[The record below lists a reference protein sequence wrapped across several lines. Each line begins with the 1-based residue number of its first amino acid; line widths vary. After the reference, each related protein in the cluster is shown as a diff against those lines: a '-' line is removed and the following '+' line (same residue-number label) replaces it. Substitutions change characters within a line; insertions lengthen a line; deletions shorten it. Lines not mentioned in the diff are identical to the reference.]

1 VSSENGGQMQEG
13 STLRGEIAIIGM
25 ACIFPGA
32 ADLDAYWQNITSK
45 HDAVCDPPPDSW
57 DPKLFYDPDSRA
69 NDRVYCKRGGYLG
82 DLARFNPMEHGIMPV
97 TVDGGEPDQWLAL
110 HVAHA
115 ALADAGYADRPKEC
129 ARTEV
134 ILGKGTY
141 VNRGNM
147 TVGYHGLIIEQML
160 QILRS
165 LHPEYS
171 DADLIAIKQEL
182 KASLPPFS
190 ADTAPALIGNIL
202 AGRIANRLDL
212 MGPSFTVDGA
222 CASALLATEI
232 GVRNL
237 LGHKCDLALVGGVH
251 VNTPVPVF
259 GLFCQLGALSRRE
272 KIRPFDK
279 DADGTIL
286 GEGLGMV
293 VLKRREDAERDE
305 DRIYALIKGIGTSSD
320 GRALHVMAPR
330 MEGEVLALRRAYE
343 MAGVSPGS
351 VGLVEAHG
359 TATPVGDVVEI
370 QSLRQVFGER
380 NGSHPRCALGSVKS
394 MIGHTMP
401 AAGVASLIK
410 AAMALHHKILPATIN
425 CDEPNAK
432 LELEKTPFY
441 INNETR
447 PWVHGR
453 MDAPRRAGVNSFG
466 FGGINAHVV
475 LQEYVGPRPHPRARN
490 HMVRW
495 ETEVVILEA
504 TSREGLIERA
514 GRLLS
519 YLERAPE
526 THLRDVAYTLN
537 SDLKGAPY
545 RLGVVASSVSDLGGK
560 LRHAVDRLGSP
571 RCRQIKDV
579 TGIYFFEEP
588 IGQQGKL
595 AFLFPGEGSQYTNML
610 LDLSLHFPEVRA
622 CFDLADR
629 AFIDHPRNYLPSD
642 FIFPRPSFSET
653 ERSELEQRL
662 WRIDG
667 AVEAVLIANWA
678 MSTVLSRLSI
688 RPDALLGHSTGDYSA
703 MFASGIIDVND
714 EPAYIQTIVNWNS
727 MHGRVSGEVTIPEA
741 GLVAVATDHATLA
754 SIIDGVEGE
763 IHVAMDN
770 CPHQA
775 VIVGTKAAAEQAV
788 EQLRSRGVI
797 YEYLPFDRPYHTP
810 LFEAYA
816 QTSCRRFFEGLSISP
831 PKVPVYS
838 CTTASLF
845 PSDLAEIR
853 EVFVS
858 HWMRPVRFRETIEK
872 MYADGVR
879 VFVEVGPRGN
889 LTAFVDDILRGA
901 PHFAVP
907 SNVPRRSGITQLN
920 HLCAQL
926 AAQRIPMRLDYL
938 YARRSPRRLSWEAE
952 GAADPKPA
960 ASMKLIL
967 GVPQMRVAPR
977 KRAPE
982 RPAVPAPEARGPRER
997 QPAETPAR
1005 YSPPAPPVAVAAP
1018 RAARAP
1024 AAVMESYVATM
1035 DRFLGLQQELMQAFL
1050 SGASAR
1056 AAGVISSVGNGNPR
1070 AERSATDP
1078 PSRSFGGSAE
1088 VRRSE
1093 AEARPAAR
1101 SNGFPQYPLLGTVT
1115 SLVPGREL
1123 SSVRRLDEQEDI
1135 FLREHSLGSGVSLT
1149 DDTLRPIS
1157 IVPLTISMEMLAE
1170 AAAAL
1175 MPGRTL
1181 VGMKEVRAHRWIR
1194 VDEEPVTLSI
1204 EARRGSSA
1212 ADEVEVLIRNAGAS
1226 EGAQDPVVIQGIMV
1240 FGDGYP
1246 GRPPTVPFS
1255 LDSERVSRLVSAK
1268 LYEGGLMFHGP
1279 CFQGVAS
1286 VDRSGKDGLVGQLA
1300 VLPPDGLF
1308 QSTASPRFVT
1318 DPVVLDAAGQL
1329 VGYWAAEYLERG
1341 FVVFPYRLEALHI
1354 YGPNRPTGEKLTCRL
1369 RLQLMGTNQVRSHLD
1384 VLGADGKIWMR
1395 LIGWEDMRF
1404 DLPERFHRFWVAPR
1418 ETHMSSSWRS
1428 PLARFPAGDSF
1439 ECHRLEPF
1447 FETGNTIWKDLW
1459 ASLVLTRSER
1469 KSYRESKEPLHRQ
1482 SEWLLGRAAAKDSV
1496 RAFVKKHRG
1505 LELLPADI
1513 EIGRDERG
1521 RPVPGGPWTRQ
1532 TASVPAL
1539 AISVSEGI
1547 AVAVAG
1553 DLPNGFGLGIDLE
1566 HLRPVSPEFAAMA
1579 FDPEE
1584 RLLLASLPESAF
1596 AEWAIR
1602 GWSAKKAVAS
1612 AFGNGWLEKSSS
1624 VRLLGLDAQTGVV
1637 KLALGDELIGASPRS
1652 AGAEILA
1659 YTSRDG
1665 ECVFAGAVCEAGSS

>member
-1 VSSENGGQMQEG
+1 VSSSHGGRIAE
-13 STLRGEIAIIGM
+13 TPPLRGEIAIIGM

-32 ADLDAYWQNITSK
+32 ADLDAYWQNIAAK
-45 HDAVCDPPPDSW
+45 YDAISDPPPDSW
-57 DPKLFYDPDSRA
+57 DPKLFYDPSSSA

-82 DLARFNPMEHGIMPV
+82 ELARFNPLEHGIMPV

-160 QILRS
+160 QILKS
-165 LHPEYS
+165 LHPEYTDS
-171 DADLIAIKQEL
+171 DLEAIKREM
-182 KASLPPFS
+182 KASLPPFG

-212 MGPSFTVDGA
+212 MGPSFTVDAA

-232 GVRNL
+232 GVRDL

-272 KIRPFDK
+272 RIRPFDK
-279 DADGTIL
+279 DADGTVL

-293 VLKRREDAERDE
+293 VLKRLEDAERDE
-305 DRIYALIKGIGTSSD
+305 DRIYAVIKGVGTSSD

-330 MEGEVLALRRAYE
+330 LEGEELALRRAYE
-343 MAGVSPGS
+343 MAGVSPKS
-351 VGLVEAHG
+351 IGLVEAHG
-359 TATPVGDVVEI
+359 TATPVGDAVEI
-370 QSLRQVFGER
+370 GALRQVFGER

-401 AAGVASLIK
+401 AAGIASMIK
-410 AAMALHHKILPATIN
+410 AALALHHKILPATIN
-425 CDEPNAK
+425 CEEPNAK

-441 INNETR
+441 INSETR
-447 PWVHGR
+447 PWIHGR
-453 MDAPRRAGVNSFG
+453 TDEPRRAGVNAFG

-475 LQEYVGPRPHPRARN
+475 LQEYVSPRAHPRSRT
-490 HMVRW
+490 HLVQW
-495 ETEVVILEA
+495 ETEVCILEA
-504 TSREGLIERA
+504 ASREGLTERA
-514 GRLLS
+514 RRLLDFLKREPQAS
-519 YLERAPE
+519 
-526 THLRDVAYTLN
+526 LRDVAYTLN
-537 SDLKGAPY
+537 TELEGAPY
-545 RLGVVASSVSDLGGK
+545 RLGIVASSMEDLGGK
-560 LRHAVDRLGSP
+560 LEHAIERLGSP
-571 RCRQIKDV
+571 RCRQIKDI

-588 IGQQGKL
+588 IGQRGKL
-595 AFLFPGEGSQYTNML
+595 AFLFPGEGSQYPNML

-642 FIFPRPSFSET
+642 FIFPRPTFSES
-653 ERSELEQRL
+653 ERSDVEQGL

-678 MSTVLSRLSI
+678 MWALLNRLSI
-688 RPDALLGHSTGDYSA
+688 RPDAVVGHSTGDYSA
-703 MFASGIIDVND
+703 MFASGMIDVTE
-714 EPAYIQTIVNWNS
+714 EPDYIQTIVNWNS
-727 MHGRVSGEVTIPEA
+727 MHGRLTGEVTIPEA
-741 GLVAVATDHATLA
+741 VLVAAATDHATLA
-754 SIIDGVEGE
+754 AIVDQVQGE
-763 IHVAMDN
+763 LHIAMDN

-788 EQLRSRGVI
+788 EHLRSRGVI
-797 YEYLPFDRPYHTP
+797 YEFLPFDRPYHTP
-810 LFEAYA
+810 LFQAYA
-816 QTSCRRFFEGLSISP
+816 DPSSRRFFAQLPISA
-831 PKVPVYS
+831 PKVPIYS
-838 CTTASLF
+838 CTTVSLY

-853 EVFVS
+853 ELFVS
-858 HWMRPVRFRETIEK
+858 HWVRPVRFRETIEK

-926 AAQRIPMRLDYL
+926 AAQGIPMRLDFL
-938 YARRSPRRLSWEAE
+938 YARRTPRRLSWDTQEAP
-952 GAADPKPA
+952 APPKA
-960 ASMKLIL
+960 GASMKLIL
-967 GVPQMRVAPR
+967 GVPQLRVSPR
-977 KRAPE
+977 KPRPEQPAAAHTVSEVPAARAPH
-982 RPAVPAPEARGPRER
+982 VPP
-997 QPAETPAR
+997 PAETVWRSPDAAASPA
-1005 YSPPAPPVAVAAP
+1005 PVAVA

-1024 AAVMESYVATM
+1024 SAVMESYVATM

-1050 SGASAR
+1050 DNRR
-1056 AAGVISSVGNGNPR
+1056 AAVPVPM
-1070 AERSATDP
+1070 AP
-1078 PSRSFGGSAE
+1078 
-1088 VRRSE
+1088 
-1093 AEARPAAR
+1093 ARPAVR
-1101 SNGFPQYPLLGTVT
+1101 SNGLPHYPLLGTVT

-1123 SSVRRLDEQEDI
+1123 TAVRRLDEQEDI

-1149 DDTLRPIS
+1149 DETLRPIS
-1157 IVPLTISMEMLAE
+1157 IVPLTVSMEILAE

-1175 MPGRTL
+1175 MPGGTL
-1181 VGMKEVRAHRWIR
+1181 IGMKEIRAHRWIR

-1204 EARRGSSA
+1204 GARLTASN
-1212 ADEVEVLIRNAGAS
+1212 EVEVSIRSAV
-1226 EGAQDPVVIQGIMV
+1226 EKEAQDTVMQGVMV
-1240 FGDGYP
+1240 FGDRYP
-1246 GRPPTVPFS
+1246 ERPPAQSFS
-1255 LDSERVSRLVSAK
+1255 LDSERVSRLASAK

-1286 VDRSGKDGLVGQLA
+1286 IDRSGKDGLVGQLV
-1300 VLPPDGLF
+1300 VLPPGRLF
-1308 QSTASPRFVT
+1308 RSTPSPDFVT

-1341 FVVFPYRLEALHI
+1341 FVVFPYRLEALHV
-1354 YGPNRPTGEKLTCRL
+1354 YGPNRPVGEKVTCQL
-1369 RLQLMGTNQVRSHLD
+1369 RLQLMGANQVRSHLD
-1384 VLGADGKIWMR
+1384 VLGSDGKIWMR
-1395 LIGWEDMRF
+1395 LVGWEDKRF
-1404 DLPERFHRFWVAPR
+1404 DLPDRFHRFWVAPR
-1418 ETHMSSSWRS
+1418 ETKMSESWRS
-1428 PLARFPAGDSF
+1428 PLAAFPNADSF

-1459 ASLVLTRSER
+1459 ASLVLTRAER
-1469 KSYRESKEPLHRQ
+1469 KSYRASKEPAHRQ

-1496 RAFVKKHRG
+1496 RAFLKKHRG

-1513 EIGRDERG
+1513 EIGEDELG
-1521 RPVPGGPWTRQ
+1521 RPVPMGRWTRDVS
-1532 TASVPAL
+1532 SVPAL
-1539 AISVSEGI
+1539 ALSVSEGI

-1553 DLPNGFGLGIDLE
+1553 DLPDGFCLGIDLAR
-1566 HLRPVSPEFAAMA
+1566 LRPVTPDFAAMA

-1584 RLLLASLPESAF
+1584 REVLASLAESEGE
-1596 AEWAIR
+1596 EWAIR
-1602 GWSAKKAVAS
+1602 CWCAKQAA
-1612 AFGNGWLEKSSS
+1612 ARALGNGLVERPQI
-1624 VRLLGLDAQTGVV
+1624 VRLQGLDARTGVV
-1637 KLALGDELIGASPRS
+1637 VLSRADVPSGTMPRS
-1652 AGAEILA
+1652 GAEIVA
-1659 YTSRDG
+1659 YTSREG
-1665 ECVFAGAVCEAGSS
+1665 EYVFAGTVCEAGTS